1 MRYFSIRDFEML
13 QLFDLAITAC
23 SNNSIS
29 IPTLKFG
36 GLRGNVSMTKES
48 KFDAVEKFGEFFPDD
63 LDEVIIVEYDND
75 VNQVKYGVND
85 AEGDYIFKLEQIYD
99 DGLLVSEIQKY
110 WSKTVRNVVVDR
122 KKNYIKLLRNEGSE
136 DESSS
141 ELFYNGLSYKEVD
154 KEGNIVTEMECDKGD
169 GLLNR
174 NHILTD
180 KLSVASFVI
189 SIKMVIL
196 SPPLP
201 SVSRLK
207 NLLL

>member
-1 MRYFSIRDFEML
+1 ML
-13 QLFDLAITAC
+13 QLFVLAITAC

-122 KKNYIKLLRNEGSE
+122 IKTISNCSGM
-136 DESSS
+136 
-141 ELFYNGLSYKEVD
+141 KEV
-154 KEGNIVTEMECDKGD
+154 KTSLLQNCFIMACHIKKSTRKG
-169 GLLNR
+169 
-174 NHILTD
+174 IL
-180 KLSVASFVI
+180 
-189 SIKMVIL
+189 
-196 SPPLP
+196 
-201 SVSRLK
+201 
-207 NLLL
+207 